1 MFVQDY
7 TQAMKKAAKVLR
19 DVDKSVAE
27 SEMVLNFIT
36 NADPHYNTT
45 GEIIAVTIGE
55 EEEQ

>member
-1 MFVQDY
+1 
-7 TQAMKKAAKVLR
+7 
-19 DVDKSVAE
+19 
-27 SEMVLNFIT
+27 MVLNFIT